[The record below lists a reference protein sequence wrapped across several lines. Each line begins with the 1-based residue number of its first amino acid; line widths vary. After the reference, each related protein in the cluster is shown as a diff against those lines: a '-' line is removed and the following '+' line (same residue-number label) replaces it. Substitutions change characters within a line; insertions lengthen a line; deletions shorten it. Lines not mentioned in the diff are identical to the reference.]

1 VASGQAL
8 DMAVRRRVSTSER
21 PFQVVPDGIYDG
33 ISQPDIGALF
43 AKLAAS
49 ISYEESFLLTHP
61 RVAESAVPAAPGE
74 VRGEVIHAFVV
85 ATAPVDPDDTDLTRE
100 LQDWV
105 REKYAAHAYPRH
117 ITFID
122 ALPKTPSGKVQRA
135 VLRRRFLDG
144 APQVRP
150 STRSRSARPTGS
162 SSQAN
167 ICASRSA
174 AATTPV
180 FCPRRRRRG
189 VRRCRRKHLRRLD
202 RAFLIDGHAP
212 GALEAPRA

>member
-1 VASGQAL
+1 
-8 DMAVRRRVSTSER
+8 MAVRRHVSTSER

-61 RVAESAVPAAPGE
+61 RVAQSAVPAAPGE

-117 ITFID
+117 ITFVD

-135 VLRRRFLDG
+135 VLRRRLLDG
-144 APQVRP
+144 APQVLGQTDWEFKP
-150 STRSRSARPTGS
+150 GEHLLITLSGGH
-162 SSQAN
+162 
-167 ICASRSA
+167 
-174 AATTPV
+174 
-180 FCPRRRRRG
+180 CPR
-189 VRRCRRKHLRRLD
+189 VLPTAPAARCPSMS
-202 RAFLIDGHAP
+202 AQTP
-212 GALEAPRA
+212 TST